1 MKNLHIL
8 FNNRKNRK
16 IVYVMVSNILV
27 TIAPTKT
34 NDTNRMKSIDI
45 HNDNIH
51 TKTSP
56 PLFSLRNSLTDKQSS
71 TSRVMPL
78 TKNTA
83 QITSKNDN
91 KCTLKI
97 KCPESSSISRTSG
110 QKLKE
115 SIGTRMPLRSR
126 IITINNVNATGRKGE
141 KYK

>member
-1 MKNLHIL
+1 
-8 FNNRKNRK
+8 
-16 IVYVMVSNILV
+16 
-27 TIAPTKT
+27 
-34 NDTNRMKSIDI
+34 MKSIDI

-115 SIGTRMPLRSR
+115 SIGTRMPPRSR
-126 IITINNVNATGRKGE
+126 IITINNVNTTGRKGE